1 MCPNAQCPTKDG
13 FSIREARAIVKDLF
27 EPRPVI
33 YWADFLVSV
42 SLAHGCFLAVSRL
55 PLFSVWQACA
65 FVVSCLAI
73 YRAALFTHELVHLPR
88 ERFKVFRVAWNV
100 LCGIPFLLPSFL
112 YWTHV
117 AHHARKHYGT
127 REDGE
132 YLPLAAGPLRG
143 IAAYLAQPL
152 VIPLLAVL
160 RFLILTPLGWISPRF
175 RRWVHQRASSM
186 VMDPSY
192 VRPLPTPRELRWWRV
207 QETTCFLY
215 TLGTAVLIIA
225 GRVSPWLLVQ
235 GYLTAVTVITLNAVR
250 TMGAHRFRHT
260 GEELSFLEQLL
271 DSINYPRW
279 PLVTELWA
287 PVGLRFHALHH
298 LFPSLPYHNLSE
310 AHRRLMAQLPENSP
324 YRATNSPGLI
334 ASLVELI
341 RASAEYSRRARGLAG
356 NSDAAYPV
364 AR

>member
-1 MCPNAQCPTKDG
+1 MRPDAHCPTRDG
-13 FSIREARAIVKDLF
+13 FSIRHARTIVKDLF
-27 EPRPVI
+27 EPRPTI
-33 YWADFLVSV
+33 YWADFLISV

-55 PLFSVWQACA
+55 RPFSLWQACA

-88 ERFKVFRVAWNV
+88 VRFKAFRVVWNL

-143 IAAYLAQPL
+143 IVAYLLQPL
-152 VIPLLAVL
+152 VIPFLAVL
-160 RFLILTPLGWISPRF
+160 RFLVLTPLAWFSARF

-192 VRPLPTPRELRWWRV
+192 VRPLPTARELRWWRV
-207 QETTCFLY
+207 QEAACFLY
-215 TLGTAVLIIA
+215 TLGATVLLVA
-225 GRVSPWLLVQ
+225 GRISPWILVQ
-235 GYLTAVTVITLNAVR
+235 GYLTAFTVIMLNAVR
-250 TMGAHRFRHT
+250 TMGAHRFRHQ
-260 GEELSFLEQLL
+260 GEELTFLEQLL
-271 DSINYPRW
+271 DSVNYPCW
-279 PLVTELWA
+279 PFVTELWA

-298 LFPSLPYHNLSE
+298 LFPSLPYHNLPE

-324 YRATNSPGLI
+324 YRKTNSSGLL
-334 ASLVELI
+334 AALAELF
-341 RASAEYSRRARGLAG
+341 RASAEHSRRARALKRKSG
-356 NSDAAYPV
+356 AALPG